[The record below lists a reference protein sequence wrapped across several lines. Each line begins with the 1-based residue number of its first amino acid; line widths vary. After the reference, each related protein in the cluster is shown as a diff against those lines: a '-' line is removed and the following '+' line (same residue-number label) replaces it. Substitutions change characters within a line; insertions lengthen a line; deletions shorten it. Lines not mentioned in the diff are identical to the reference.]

1 MRDTDTEDEYPR
13 ESRKR
18 LTSCTDERNILW
30 YFEMVNPFW
39 YFFSVFL
46 ITYTMVRYIIA
57 FRRLKNINC
66 LDPCDFLQIKTFP
79 CVRHACAAKLPFFAI
94 FNSQKSL
101 HPTTHLPFKTYFPC
115 LCCTL

>member
-30 YFEMVNPFW
+30 YFEFVNPFW

-57 FRRLKNINC
+57 FRPLTNINC
-66 LDPCDFLQIKTFP
+66 FNRFKFVVACIYATFNTI
-79 CVRHACAAKLPFFAI
+79 RKYWRLWRI
-94 FNSQKSL
+94 F
-101 HPTTHLPFKTYFPC
+101 
-115 LCCTL
+115 